1 MRYASKHTDID
12 NLLTEAADVAM
23 PEGPEI
29 HRAADKIRKVLE
41 GKTIEAVEVTLPR
54 YADRVHEFQN
64 KTVLK
69 VEARGKAMLIHF
81 DSFVLYSHNQLYGR
95 WTVNKRETAAKNW
108 NRSLRIAL
116 STKSHTCRL
125 WSATDI
131 LMLEP
136 WEVSGHQYI
145 EKLGPDVVI
154 QETTELQLVEH
165 MNQKKFQRRRL
176 KTLLLDQGFFAGIG
190 NYLRSEIL
198 FTAGLHPDR
207 TVASLNEEEKKNLA
221 TQALFLSRQSFQ
233 VPGITV
239 DLELYEQLRDIGL
252 TRGKARHWVFTRNDL
267 PCHRCGDLI
276 VHTRPG
282 KRRLDYCAQCQT

>member
-1 MRYASKHTDID
+1 
-12 NLLTEAADVAM
+12 M
-23 PEGPEI
+23 PEGPES
-29 HRAADKIRKVLE
+29 HRAASKIRNALE
-41 GKTIEAVEVTLPR
+41 GKTIEGIEITLPR
-54 YADRVHEFQN
+54 YVERSDEFLN

-81 DSFVLYSHNQLYGR
+81 DTFVLYSHNQLYGR
-95 WTVNKRETAAKNW
+95 WTVNRRATEAKKW

-145 EKLGPDVVI
+145 AKLGPDVVI
-154 QETTELQLVEH
+154 DETTPEELIEH
-165 MNQKKFQRRRL
+165 MNQKRFQRKRL

-190 NYLRSEIL
+190 NYLRSEVL
-198 FTAGLHPDR
+198 FTSKLLPDR
-207 TVASLNEEEKKNLA
+207 TVASLDDAEKRKLA
-221 TQALFLSRQSFQ
+221 EQALFLSRQSYK

-252 TRGKARHWVFTRNDL
+252 SRGQARHWVFTRNDR
-267 PCHRCGDLI
+267 PCHQCGEL
-276 VHTRPG
+276 VLHTRPG
-282 KRRLDYCAQCQT
+282 GRRLDYCPVCQN